1 MAFRGRGPRFI
12 PPPPDAHR
20 INRYIRV
27 PQVRLIGADG
37 TQFGVVPIEEAL
49 RRAEDAQLD
58 LVEVAPTAQPPVC
71 RILDYGKF
79 KYQQHKKE
87 AEARRKQATT
97 TVKELRLG
105 YRTDVGDLERQI
117 QKAREF
123 LAVGD
128 RVKFSLRFR
137 GREMAYQNLGR
148 DKLMGVCDA
157 LKSRDV
163 LDYGCGQRML
173 EKALGFEIHNFDPCI
188 PGLDAPPQP
197 ADIVVCADVL
207 EHIEPE
213 CLDEVLDDL
222 QRLTRCAGF
231 LLVATRAAEKTLPDG
246 RNAHLI
252 QQGPEWWLPRIE
264 RRFRIGQY
272 QPFTGEFAVIV
283 RALAA
288 P

>member
-1 MAFRGRGPRFI
+1 MAFRGRGPRFV

-27 PQVRLIGADG
+27 PQVRLVGADG
-37 TQFGVVPIEEAL
+37 SQLGVVPIEDAL
-49 RRAEDAQLD
+49 RRAEEAQLD

-87 AEARRKQATT
+87 AEARRKQTTT

-123 LAVGD
+123 LVEGD

-148 DKLMGVCDA
+148 EKLMKVCEALKDVATVEGTPRMEGRLMGV
-157 LKSRDV
+157 V
-163 LDYGCGQRML
+163 L
-173 EKALGFEIHNFDPCI
+173 A
-188 PGLDAPPQP
+188 PGVKKKVVKPAAPAAQKKEQP
-197 ADIVVCADVL
+197 AAKDASPA
-207 EHIEPE
+207 EPS
-213 CLDEVLDDL
+213 
-222 QRLTRCAGF
+222 A
-231 LLVATRAAEKTLPDG
+231 
-246 RNAHLI
+246 
-252 QQGPEWWLPRIE
+252 
-264 RRFRIGQY
+264 
-272 QPFTGEFAVIV
+272 
-283 RALAA
+283 
-288 P
+288 

>member
-1 MAFRGRGPRFI
+1 LAFRGRGPRFV

-20 INRYIRV
+20 INRHIRV

-37 TQFGVVPIEEAL
+37 TQFGVVPIEEAW

-123 LAVGD
+123 LAAGD

-137 GREMAYQNLGR
+137 GREMAYQDLGR
-148 DKLMGVCDA
+148 QKLMRVCEALKDVSTVEGNPRMEGRLMGV
-157 LKSRDV
+157 V
-163 LDYGCGQRML
+163 LAPGAKKKTPKPPRK
-173 EKALGFEIHNFDPCI
+173 EPAKAEPGKDP
-188 PGLDAPPQP
+188 AKAEP
-197 ADIVVCADVL
+197 A
-207 EHIEPE
+207 
-213 CLDEVLDDL
+213 
-222 QRLTRCAGF
+222 TAG
-231 LLVATRAAEKTLPDG
+231 
-246 RNAHLI
+246 
-252 QQGPEWWLPRIE
+252 
-264 RRFRIGQY
+264 
-272 QPFTGEFAVIV
+272 
-283 RALAA
+283 
-288 P
+288 